1 MSTISSDNISS
12 AAPLSSISAALS
24 SSRTH
29 STVTATPPLPASH
42 VSNSPP
48 KLSLSAYRRP
58 ENAVR
63 LTDADPSQC
72 IHYKY
77 DLLDPS
83 LCRTLGHGAS
93 STVQLAY
100 RRSDSLP
107 VAVKTIAKHAAL
119 GLWSKT
125 NRWQAGVRRSMSS
138 PRDGADELLQQRA
151 RRRPR
156 LEEVDV
162 LVGLR
167 GICPDAVQLL
177 DVYETNQEVHLVL
190 EYCHG
195 GDLFDCIKRRRQKQ
209 LESFGPT
216 LQGIFSEAET
226 ASVAK
231 TLLTILDVLHLKHIV
246 HRDIKPE
253 NILLVN
259 EDDGI
264 GKMQVKLTDFG
275 LARMLDGEDDGFGP
289 TEDPA
294 VRRSRAYSR
303 VGSDYYAAPEVYM
316 GLGYDTPVDI
326 YSLGIT
332 LYVMLVGVPPS
343 TSTFSFDT
351 DSDISDEDSSAASDS
366 EQSAPSSQSSR
377 TKLFSP
383 EMNISPPAQELIMS
397 MIHPDAAKRITASAA
412 LKHAWILNNPDG
424 HKDVE
429 MATTDMSSKLL
440 ISLPLVRTSLTATR
454 DTETEKFLRVP
465 LQGSLF
471 EVAPPPSNSPTA
483 KDIID
488 SAVTLTLTDVCSK
501 LAPIAKGYGQ
511 QRRKRIRHRSRSWS
525 EIKFPSSKTR
535 NISDLSGEELSK
547 VNIATSPTKKV
558 RVESHKSKPSSLFVN
573 HLQVAA

>member
-1 MSTISSDNISS
+1 
-12 AAPLSSISAALS
+12 
-24 SSRTH
+24 
-29 STVTATPPLPASH
+29 
-42 VSNSPP
+42 
-48 KLSLSAYRRP
+48 
-58 ENAVR
+58 
-63 LTDADPSQC
+63 
-72 IHYKY
+72 
-77 DLLDPS
+77 
-83 LCRTLGHGAS
+83 
-93 STVQLAY
+93 
-100 RRSDSLP
+100 
-107 VAVKTIAKHAAL
+107 
-119 GLWSKT
+119 
-125 NRWQAGVRRSMSS
+125 MSS

-162 LVGLR
+162 LTGLC

-177 DVYETNQEVHLVL
+177 DVYETDQEVHLVL

-209 LESFGPT
+209 LENFGPT
-216 LQGIFSEAET
+216 LQGIFTEAET
-226 ASVAK
+226 ALVAK
-231 TLLTILDVLHLKHIV
+231 TLLTILDVLHQRHIV

-259 EDDGI
+259 EDDGN
-264 GKMQVKLTDFG
+264 GQLHVKLTDFG
-275 LARMLDGEDDGFGP
+275 LARMLDGEEDGFGP

-332 LYVMLVGVPPS
+332 LYVMLVGAPPS

-351 DSDISDEDSSAASDS
+351 DSDFSDEDSSTASDS

-377 TKLFSP
+377 TKLFPP
-383 EMNISPPAQELIMS
+383 EMNISPSAQELIMS

-412 LKHAWILNNPDG
+412 LKHAWILNNSDG
-424 HKDVE
+424 HEDVE
-429 MATTDMSSKLL
+429 MATTDMSSKLS
-440 ISLPLVRTSLTATR
+440 ISIPLKWPCLSA
-454 DTETEKFLRVP
+454 TETEKFLRVP

-471 EVAPPPSNSPTA
+471 EIAPPPSNSPTA

-501 LAPIAKGYGQ
+501 LAPIAKGHGQ
-511 QRRKRIRHRSRSWS
+511 QKRKRNRHRSRSRS

-547 VNIATSPTKKV
+547 VNIATTPAKKV

-573 HLQVAA
+573 HLQVTA

>member
-1 MSTISSDNISS
+1 MSTTSSDISS
-12 AAPLSSISAALS
+12 ATQLSSISAALS
-24 SSRTH
+24 SSG
-29 STVTATPPLPASH
+29 SNSEVTATPPLPSSS
-42 VSNSPP
+42 VTNSPP

-58 ENAVR
+58 ENTVR
-63 LTDADPSQC
+63 LTDADPSQH
-72 IHYKY
+72 ILSKY

-100 RRSDSLP
+100 RRSDNLP

-119 GLWSKT
+119 RLWSKT
-125 NRWQAGVRRSMSS
+125 NRWQTGARRSMSS
-138 PRDGADELLQQRA
+138 PRDGADELLQQRD

-162 LVGLR
+162 LMGIS
-167 GICPDAVQLL
+167 GICPDVVQLL

-195 GDLFDCIKRRRQKQ
+195 GDLFDCIKRRRQTQIEKG
-209 LESFGPT
+209 LI

-231 TLLTILDVLHLKHIV
+231 TLLSVLDVLHQKHLV

-259 EDDGI
+259 EDDGSS
-264 GKMQVKLTDFG
+264 QLHVKLTDFG
-275 LARMLDGEDDGFGP
+275 LARILDGEDEEFDTT

-326 YSLGIT
+326 YSLGVT
-332 LYVMLVGVPPS
+332 LYVMLVGCPPS

-351 DSDISDEDSSAASDS
+351 DSDFSDEDSSATSDS
-366 EQSAPSSQSSR
+366 EQSAPSSQLSSR
-377 TKLFSP
+377 TKLFPP
-383 EMNISPPAQELIMS
+383 EMNVSPSAQELITS
-397 MIHPDAAKRITASAA
+397 MIHPDATKRISASAA
-412 LKHAWILNNPDG
+412 LKHEWILN
-424 HKDVE
+424 HSASQEDVE
-429 MATTDMSSKLL
+429 MATMDMSSKLS
-440 ISLPLVRTSLTATR
+440 ISLPSTNRSALTT
-454 DTETEKFLRVP
+454 TETEAFLRLPFQV
-465 LQGSLF
+465 F
-471 EVAPPPSNSPTA
+471 PPSNSPAA
-483 KDIID
+483 KDSAD

-501 LAPIAKGYGQ
+501 LVPIANRHGQ
-511 QRRKRIRHRSRSWS
+511 QKKKRSRHRSHSRS
-525 EIKFPSSKTR
+525 EIQIPSPKTR

-547 VNIATSPTKKV
+547 VITATPTKKV
-558 RVESHKSKPSSLFVN
+558 RVESRKSSPSSLYASP
-573 HLQVAA
+573 LRVAA

>member
-1 MSTISSDNISS
+1 MSITSSDISS
-12 AAPLSSISAALS
+12 ATPLSSISAASS
-24 SSRTH
+24 SSR
-29 STVTATPPLPASH
+29 SNSVVTATPPLPTSC
-42 VSNSPP
+42 VTNSPP

-58 ENAVR
+58 ENTVR
-63 LTDADPSQC
+63 LTDADPNQH
-72 IHYKY
+72 IHVKY

-100 RRSDSLP
+100 RRSDNLP

-125 NRWQAGVRRSMSS
+125 NRWQAGARRNMSS
-138 PRDGADELLQQRA
+138 PRDGADELLQQRS

-162 LVGLR
+162 LMR
-167 GICPDAVQLL
+167 ISGICTDVVQLL

-195 GDLFDCIKRRRQKQ
+195 GDLFDCIKRRRQK
-209 LESFGPT
+209 LIEKGLT

-231 TLLTILDVLHLKHIV
+231 TLLTVLDVLHRRHLV

-259 EDDGI
+259 EDDGS
-264 GKMQVKLTDFG
+264 GQLHVKLTDFG
-275 LARMLDGEDDGFGP
+275 LARMLDVEEDGFGTT
-289 TEDPA
+289 TEDPSE
-294 VRRSRAYSR
+294 RRSRAYSR

-326 YSLGIT
+326 YSLGVT
-332 LYVMLVGVPPS
+332 LYVMLVGSPPS

-351 DSDISDEDSSAASDS
+351 DSDFSDEDSSTTSDS
-366 EQSAPSSQSSR
+366 DQSAPSSQLSSR
-377 TKLFSP
+377 TKLFPP
-383 EMNISPPAQELIMS
+383 EMKISPSAQELIMS

-412 LKHAWILNNPDG
+412 LKHEWILNHSAG
-424 HKDVE
+424 QQDVE
-429 MATTDMSSKLL
+429 MATIDMSSKLS
-440 ISLPLVRTSLTATR
+440 ISLPTTNRSPLTAT
-454 DTETEKFLRVP
+454 ETGAFLRVP
-465 LQGSLF
+465 IQVL
-471 EVAPPPSNSPTA
+471 PPSNSPTA
-483 KDIID
+483 KDSAD

-501 LAPIAKGYGQ
+501 LVPIANGHGQ
-511 QRRKRIRHRSRSWS
+511 QKKKRNRHRSRSRS
-525 EIKFPSSKTR
+525 EIQFPSSKTR

-547 VNIATSPTKKV
+547 VITTTPTKKV
-558 RVESHKSKPSSLFVN
+558 RVESRKSSPSSLYVN

>member
-1 MSTISSDNISS
+1 MSTILSDISS
-12 AAPLSSISAALS
+12 ATTLSSISAAS
-24 SSRTH
+24 SS
-29 STVTATPPLPASH
+29 SNSLVADATPPLPTSCVTH
-42 VSNSPP
+42 SPP

-58 ENAVR
+58 ENTVR
-63 LTDADPSQC
+63 LTDADPGQH

-83 LCRTLGHGAS
+83 VCRTLGHGAS

-100 RRSDSLP
+100 RRSDGVP

-119 GLWSKT
+119 RLWSKT
-125 NRWQAGVRRSMSS
+125 NRHYAGVRRNMSS
-138 PRDGADELLQQRA
+138 PRDPADELLQQRS

-156 LEEVDV
+156 VEEVDI
-162 LVGLR
+162 LIGLD
-167 GICPDAVQLL
+167 ICPDVVQLL

-209 LESFGPT
+209 LEKGPT

-231 TLLTILDVLHLKHIV
+231 TLLTVLGVLHQRHLV

-259 EDDGI
+259 EDDGN
-264 GKMQVKLTDFG
+264 GQLHVKLTDFG
-275 LARMLDGEDDGFGP
+275 LARMLDGEEDGFGP

-294 VRRSRAYSR
+294 ARRSRAYSR

-332 LYVMLVGVPPS
+332 LYVMLVGTPPS

-351 DSDISDEDSSAASDS
+351 DSDFSDEDSSTVSGS
-366 EQSAPSSQSSR
+366 EQSAPSSQPSR
-377 TKLFSP
+377 TKLFPP
-383 EMNISPPAQELIMS
+383 EMNISSSAQELIMS
-397 MIHPDAAKRITASAA
+397 MIHPEAAKRITASAA
-412 LKHAWILNNPDG
+412 LKHEWILNHSAG
-424 HKDVE
+424 HEDVTEDVE
-429 MATTDMSSKLL
+429 MATSDMSSKLS
-440 ISLPLVRTSLTATR
+440 ISLPLVPSSLTATETDAYLR
-454 DTETEKFLRVP
+454 MPFPSLYDT
-465 LQGSLF
+465 
-471 EVAPPPSNSPTA
+471 APPPISSPTA
-483 KDIID
+483 KDSAD

-501 LAPIAKGYGQ
+501 LAPIANGHGQ
-511 QRRKRIRHRSRSWS
+511 QNKKRSRHRSRSRS
-525 EIKFPSSKTR
+525 EIKFSSSKTR
-535 NISDLSGEELSK
+535 NISDLSGGEPTK
-547 VNIATSPTKKV
+547 VSITTTPTKKV
-558 RVESHKSKPSSLFVN
+558 CVESRKSKPSSLFVN
-573 HLQVAA
+573 YLQVAS

>member
-1 MSTISSDNISS
+1 MSTTSSDISS
-12 AAPLSSISAALS
+12 ATQLSSISAALS
-24 SSRTH
+24 SSG
-29 STVTATPPLPASH
+29 SNSEVTATPPLPSSS
-42 VSNSPP
+42 VTNSPP

-58 ENAVR
+58 ENTVR
-63 LTDADPSQC
+63 LTDADPSQH
-72 IHYKY
+72 ILSKY

-100 RRSDSLP
+100 RRSDNLP

-119 GLWSKT
+119 RLWSKT
-125 NRWQAGVRRSMSS
+125 NRWQTGARRSMSS
-138 PRDGADELLQQRA
+138 PRDGADELLQQRD

-162 LVGLR
+162 LMGIS
-167 GICPDAVQLL
+167 GICPDVVQLL

-195 GDLFDCIKRRRQKQ
+195 GDLFDCIKRRRQTQIEKG
-209 LESFGPT
+209 LI

-231 TLLTILDVLHLKHIV
+231 TLLSVLDVLHQKHLV

-259 EDDGI
+259 EDDDSS
-264 GKMQVKLTDFG
+264 QLHVKLTDFG
-275 LARMLDGEDDGFGP
+275 LARILDGEDEEFDTT

-326 YSLGIT
+326 YSLGVT
-332 LYVMLVGVPPS
+332 LYVMLVGCPPS

-351 DSDISDEDSSAASDS
+351 DSDFSDEDSSATSDS
-366 EQSAPSSQSSR
+366 EQSAPSSQLSSR
-377 TKLFSP
+377 TKLFPP
-383 EMNISPPAQELIMS
+383 EMNVSPSAQELITS
-397 MIHPDAAKRITASAA
+397 MIHPDATKRISASAA
-412 LKHAWILNNPDG
+412 LKHEWILN
-424 HKDVE
+424 HSASQEDVE
-429 MATTDMSSKLL
+429 MATMDMSSKLS
-440 ISLPLVRTSLTATR
+440 ISLPSTNRSALTT
-454 DTETEKFLRVP
+454 TETEAFLRLPFQV
-465 LQGSLF
+465 F
-471 EVAPPPSNSPTA
+471 PPSNSPAA
-483 KDIID
+483 KDSAD

-501 LAPIAKGYGQ
+501 LVPIANRHGQ
-511 QRRKRIRHRSRSWS
+511 QKKKRSRHRSHSRS
-525 EIKFPSSKTR
+525 EIQIPSPKTR

-547 VNIATSPTKKV
+547 VITATPTKKV
-558 RVESHKSKPSSLFVN
+558 RVESRKSSPSSLYASP
-573 HLQVAA
+573 LRVAA